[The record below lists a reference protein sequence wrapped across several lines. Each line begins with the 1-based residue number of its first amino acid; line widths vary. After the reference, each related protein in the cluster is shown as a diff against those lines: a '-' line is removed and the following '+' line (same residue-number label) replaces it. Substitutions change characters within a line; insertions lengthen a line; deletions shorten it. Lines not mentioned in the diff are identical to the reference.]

1 MRFRDVGVQH
11 QYDGD
16 FNIYR
21 EEGDSRYG
29 EPDYLFLYFH
39 TECCVVLDGE
49 EVPFYKLNLIKWGL
63 FYKVGNSYIDLE
75 TLKVYKLT
83 KTGGFKFLQER
94 SIDPRSLSPLN
105 TDKSHISYRQ
115 IKKILKQN

>member
-1 MRFRDVGVQH
+1 MNTNRIFKAKLVEIAKIERYIFED
-11 QYDGD
+11 
-16 FNIYR
+16 R
-21 EEGDSRYG
+21 EI
-29 EPDYLFLYFH
+29 LN
-39 TECCVVLDGE
+39 
-49 EVPFYKLNLIKWGL
+49 YKLNFVKWGL

-94 SIDPRSLSPLN
+94 SIDPRSLSHLN

>member
-1 MRFRDVGVQH
+1 MIPKFIKNNHINMND
-11 QYDGD
+11 YEKKDYKSFND
-16 FNIYR
+16 FFTRKIK
-21 EEGDSRYG
+21 EGKRKINDDKY
-29 EPDYLFLYFH
+29 
-39 TECCVVLDGE
+39 
-49 EVPFYKLNLIKWGL
+49 NLISPCDAK
-63 FYKVGNSYIDLE
+63 
-75 TLKVYKLT
+75 LKVYKLT